1 MSARQR
7 EGDEKL
13 HFALRLDYF
22 PFPRLVYSPS
32 RPSWAI
38 LFSFHSLGFPLSLYY
53 SVQHYGDIST
63 GCLDTLSQP
72 AILFFICC
80 WQFSSFAYFFILFF
94 KVFMCVVMVMKLNW
108 NSSGEPVPRVE
119 FACCLM
125 LTGTREMLF
134 GCGGKIY
141 YDSAVDDDFFSSLSL
156 TFLSCTNKNL
166 NKKAYF
172 NIPSPWFEYGNAIN
186 KRNRAKERIE

>member
-38 LFSFHSLGFPLSLYY
+38 LFSFHSLGFPLSLLQRAALWWYLNRLPR
-53 SVQHYGDIST
+53 HT
-63 GCLDTLSQP
+63 QP
-72 AILFFICC
+72 ASNSFFICC

-108 NSSGEPVPRVE
+108 NSFGEPVPRVE

-125 LTGTREMLF
+125 LTETREMLF
-134 GCGGKIY
+134 GCGGKFTTTRQSMMI
-141 YDSAVDDDFFSSLSL
+141 FSSLSL